1 MPSRHKLVNLIAR
14 FNPRLLHIVAQVI
27 NMKYG
32 RGTLDYS
39 VVNPRLSRL
48 AVIMRAIPSGAAREI
63 TTVPV
68 DNLRAWE

>member
-39 VVNPRLSRL
+39 VYKHRLSRL
-48 AVIMRAIPSGAAREI
+48 AVFTRPIPACAAREI
-63 TTVPV
+63 SGVPV
-68 DNLRAWE
+68 DNFRA